1 MLRFR
6 ICVLHLLEPLYF
18 LLQLAVQPVCDRSLP
33 VWVDVVRIVVAVG
46 NIAVREC
53 SRLVVPLDE
62 AAVGYAGQRILPE
75 VGGVAGVCAVLL
87 PGVLV
92 EPLDGL
98 AIVAEAEIGIS
109 YIIWYEI
116 SFRSSVQSGDVVERL
131 GHRDS
136 IGIVAVPIVGF
147 REPIFRQLI
156 ERVVA
161 VGIERNRLKA
171 RHSGTQGTGRKKL
184 LCPQIVGFHI
194 VALHVVVQLVDFVVG
209 FHSSRIVTVIK
220 GSKCD
225 IAIDSVTFR
234 EFRILLYIAV
244 EN

>member
-1 MLRFR
+1 MD
-6 ICVLHLLEPLYF
+6 ET
-18 LLQLAVQPVCDRSLP
+18 AVS
-33 VWVDVVRIVVAVG
+33 
-46 NIAVREC
+46 N
-53 SRLVVPLDE
+53 
-62 AAVGYAGQRILPE
+62 AGQRVLPK
-75 VGGVAGVCAVLL
+75 VGGVAGVGAVLL
-87 PGVLV
+87 PCVLV

-116 SFRSSVQSGDVVERL
+116 SLRSPVQSGDVVERL

-136 IGIVAVPIVGF
+136 IGIVTVPIVGF
-147 REPIFRQLI
+147 REPILRQLI

-194 VALHVVVQLVDFVVG
+194 VALHFPGEVVNVVVGIHRSL
-209 FHSSRIVTVIK
+209 IIP
-220 GSKCD
+220 
-225 IAIDSVTFR
+225 
-234 EFRILLYIAV
+234 AV
-244 EN
+244 